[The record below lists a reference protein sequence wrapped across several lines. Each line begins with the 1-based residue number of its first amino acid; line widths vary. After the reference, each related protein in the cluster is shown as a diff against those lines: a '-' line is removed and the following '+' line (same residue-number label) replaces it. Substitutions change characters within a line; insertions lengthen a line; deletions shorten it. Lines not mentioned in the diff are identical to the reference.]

1 MTPLPIHRGAP
12 SPNTQL
18 SRRTL
23 LRGGAVAGVAVAA
36 GWSLSACET
45 GPTQRQ
51 RDAEALLP
59 HAQAAYREKAAAEQ
73 LAPRSTEYAKAL
85 RTTAEQRGE
94 HLKALRDEINRLHSS
109 IAGQI
114 ESRAQTPTA
123 SVDALGKQLESSAT
137 AAGKT
142 AVESS
147 GFVAGLLGSISASCQ
162 TLAKVQLA

>member
-1 MTPLPIHRGAP
+1 M
-12 SPNTQL
+12 
-18 SRRTL
+18 
-23 LRGGAVAGVAVAA
+23 LRGSAVVGVAVAA

-45 GPTQRQ
+45 GPSQRQ

-59 HAQAAYREKAAAEQ
+59 HAQAAFRDQAAAQQ

-85 RTTAEQRGE
+85 RTVSDQRGE

-109 IAGQI
+109 IADQI
-114 ESRAQTPTA
+114 ESPATTPTA
-123 SVDALGKQLESSAT
+123 SVEALGKQIESSAT

-142 AVESS
+142 AVGSS
-147 GFVAGLLGSISASCQ
+147 GYVAGLLGSVSASCQ